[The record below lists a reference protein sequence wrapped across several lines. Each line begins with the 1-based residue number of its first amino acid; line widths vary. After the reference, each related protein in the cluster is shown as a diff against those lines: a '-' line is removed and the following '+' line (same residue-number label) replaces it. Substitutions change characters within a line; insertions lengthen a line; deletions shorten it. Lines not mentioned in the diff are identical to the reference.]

1 MANTDDKRKRNGAR
15 KRNDDEQV
23 DLLGISRRDKLLH
36 GIVYAL
42 IILGWIGIVIWN
54 VVESG
59 CWSSQQPRTT
69 CIIDA
74 VGSIDKAVFPAL
86 MLTIVLIVTGRST
99 RAAFRRMLMV
109 LPVLRDKYEEN
120 LQAAEARGATRG
132 REEGVE
138 IGEARG
144 VDNAKQWYERKQR
157 AEQSGGAVQRAA
169 PVGAVAAAR
178 TANNRACGRPR
189 AGLRAA
195 AFPAPP
201 LTPVATG

>member
-1 MANTDDKRKRNGAR
+1 MSETDDKR

-42 IILGWIGIVIWN
+42 IILVWIGIVIWN

-59 CWSSQQPRTT
+59 CWTSQLPRTT

-109 LPVLRDKYEEN
+109 LPVLRDKYAEN
-120 LQAAEARGATRG
+120 LQAAEARGEARG
-132 REEGVE
+132 EER
-138 IGEARG
+138 GEARG
-144 VDNAKQWYERKQR
+144 RARGVDSAKQWYERKQC
-157 AEQSGGAVQRAA
+157 AEQNGE
-169 PVGAVAAAR
+169 PF
-178 TANNRACGRPR
+178 NE
-189 AGLRAA
+189 
-195 AFPAPP
+195 PP
-201 LTPVATG
+201 PWEQ

>member
-42 IILGWIGIVIWN
+42 IIMGWVGIVIWN
-54 VVESG
+54 MIASD
-59 CWSSQQPRTT
+59 CWTSQQPRTT

-109 LPVLRDKYEEN
+109 LPVLRDKYGEN
-120 LQAAEARGATRG
+120 LQAAEARGRAEGRAEG

-138 IGEARG
+138 IGEAR
-144 VDNAKQWYERKQR
+144 AKRWYERMRR
-157 AEQSGGAVQRAA
+157 AEQRGE
-169 PVGAVAAAR
+169 PF
-178 TANNRACGRPR
+178 NE
-189 AGLRAA
+189 
-195 AFPAPP
+195 PP
-201 LTPVATG
+201 PWDE

>member
-1 MANTDDKRKRNGAR
+1 MAETDDKR

-42 IILGWIGIVIWN
+42 IILVWIGIVIWN

-59 CWSSQQPRTT
+59 CWSSQQPRTS

-109 LPVLRDKYEEN
+109 LPVLRDKYAEN
-120 LQAAEARGATRG
+120 LQAARA
-132 REEGVE
+132 EGVE
-138 IGEARG
+138 IGEERGEERG
-144 VDNAKQWYERKQR
+144 VSRSKQWYERMRR
-157 AEQSGGAVQRAA
+157 AEENGE
-169 PVGAVAAAR
+169 PF
-178 TANNRACGRPR
+178 NE
-189 AGLRAA
+189 
-195 AFPAPP
+195 PP
-201 LTPVATG
+201 PWAE

>member
-1 MANTDDKRKRNGAR
+1 MANTDDKR

-36 GIVYAL
+36 GIVYTL

-54 VVESG
+54 VVASG

-99 RAAFRRMLMV
+99 RAAFRRTLMV

-120 LQAAEARGATRG
+120 LQAAEARGREIEATM
-132 REEGVE
+132 
-138 IGEARG
+138 
-144 VDNAKQWYERKQR
+144 AKEWYERMRR
-157 AEQSGGAVQRAA
+157 AEESGE
-169 PVGAVAAAR
+169 PF
-178 TANNRACGRPR
+178 NE
-189 AGLRAA
+189 
-195 AFPAPP
+195 PP
-201 LTPVATG
+201 PWEK

>member
-1 MANTDDKRKRNGAR
+1 MAETGKRKRDDER

-42 IILGWIGIVIWN
+42 IILGWVGIVIWN

-59 CWSSQQPRTT
+59 CWTSQLPRTT

-120 LQAAEARGATRG
+120 LQAAEARGEVRGEARGVARG

-138 IGEARG
+138 IGAAR
-144 VDNAKQWYERKQR
+144 AKQWYERKQR
-157 AEQSGGAVQRAA
+157 AEENGE
-169 PVGAVAAAR
+169 PF
-178 TANNRACGRPR
+178 NE
-189 AGLRAA
+189 
-195 AFPAPP
+195 PP
-201 LTPVATG
+201 PWEK